1 MIPLSH
7 PMLRPEIDAQ
17 QIIKYSQ
24 RMVDVLNLESG
35 QLESLSV
42 RGLMKALS
50 FEDVFYAF
58 SFNREGHLSP
68 PLFKGQGMNG
78 GAGCITFDNL
88 LEKTPFVPLMKR
100 ILRRLELAY
109 GRPVDV
115 EFAWDHEKLYILQCR
130 SLAVSE
136 ELERVELPMGV
147 PAEAILFTNERI
159 VSNSIVKD
167 MEYIV
172 YVDPKAY
179 GQLPRFEDKVA
190 IGRVVSRLNRLLEGR
205 RYGLFGPGRWGS
217 NDINLGVRVGYE
229 DINRTLILVEIAFEE
244 DGATP
249 EVSSGTHFFN
259 DLVEARIVPIAL
271 FPDQPDTIFREDF
284 FRNSHNQL
292 LSFSSDFSPYE
303 SVVRV
308 VHVPAS
314 ANGRFLQIY
323 QDSEGQRG
331 IGFLDFSANERT

>member
-1 MIPLSH
+1 M
-7 PMLRPEIDAQ
+7 
-17 QIIKYSQ
+17 
-24 RMVDVLNLESG
+24 
-35 QLESLSV
+35 
-42 RGLMKALS
+42 
-50 FEDVFYAF
+50 
-58 SFNREGHLSP
+58 
-68 PLFKGQGMNG
+68 
-78 GAGCITFDNL
+78 
-88 LEKTPFVPLMKR
+88 PFVGGH
-100 ILRRLELAY
+100 
-109 GRPVDV
+109 GRP
-115 EFAWDHEKLYILQCR
+115 R
-130 SLAVSE
+130 
-136 ELERVELPMGV
+136 RVELPKG
-147 PAEAILFTNERI
+147 PGETILFTNERV

-179 GQLPRFEDKVA
+179 GKLPRFEDKVA
-190 IGRVVSRLNRLLEGR
+190 IGRVVSRLNRLLEGK

-271 FPDQPDTIFREDF
+271 FPDQPDTIFEEDF

-308 VHVPAS
+308 VHVPES